1 MRSNSP
7 AIPVSLR
14 RALYWAASS
23 VACVGILTANAQD
36 DITQRP
42 YVSQHVTVPADRP
55 YTVAPNTAFVAGN
68 DVLIPLFTKLDARWS
83 EVEPNVKFQKIMM
96 ALTLSVEGLVS
107 EKSAFGP
114 IGRGNR
120 RARGRSV
127 RASLR
132 L

>member
-1 MRSNSP
+1 MRNH
-7 AIPVSLR
+7 LR
-14 RALYWAASS
+14 LVPSVRNVTGLALAA
-23 VACVGILTANAQD
+23 VAAFCLHAQSD
-36 DITQRP
+36 PGPQP

-68 DVLIPLFTKLDARWS
+68 DVLIPLFTKLDARWF

-96 ALTLSVEGLVS
+96 GSALSVEGLVS

-120 RARGRSV
+120 RPEVDQFVQR
-127 RASLR
+127 
-132 L
+132 